1 MFKKSVIL
9 VLVLAVFTSIL
20 FPVSVIAQTYPE
32 TVRIGLYFG
41 SSGASNVAFTA
52 NKGVEIGYYQNGQF
66 VPIDATSGS
75 EQLIVRKDAYFIKSS
90 DGVLTEYDP
99 SEGIP
104 YLGETLGPYHIQIGD
119 KVTDYASAKGLAN
132 NLIKSGILA
141 YPAYEDGWFVWT
153 GFYNDPIKANDD
165 IKSLKSKLGRED
177 LVMRN
182 PSSTRFIVY
191 NSNFEP
197 RFVFASSTY
206 KLTVRPTQSNNPK
219 VLSVNGKKYRGEIEL
234 RRFTDSDMT
243 VINVINIAEYLYG
256 VVPKEMGASY
266 PLEALKAQAVA
277 ARTYTYMSMGSYKK
291 WDFDLVNTVESQVYG
306 GYDAEQPSTNRAV
319 DETKGK
325 KVLYNGKLASM
336 HYFSSSGG
344 MTEDAK
350 NVWGNDVPYLKSV
363 PDPYESPTSYNYN
376 WTVKL
381 TAEDIKMKLFL
392 SGVEIGDIISMT
404 AEEYTPAGRVY
415 KLKIT
420 GTKDSVTYYREDI
433 RKILGENGQYLPSRM
448 FTISSGGSQLTSSV
462 SVMSGSKVSNINLSG
477 AKVVSASGTKNLSS
491 TVYISGATGTRV
503 VSGNGGNTSTVPDG
517 TYILTG
523 KGWGHAVGMSQNG
536 AKGFAEKGYIYD
548 QILTHYFSG
557 TVVE

>member
-1 MFKKSVIL
+1 
-9 VLVLAVFTSIL
+9 
-20 FPVSVIAQTYPE
+20 
-32 TVRIGLYFG
+32 
-41 SSGASNVAFTA
+41 
-52 NKGVEIGYYQNGQF
+52 
-66 VPIDATSGS
+66 
-75 EQLIVRKDAYFIKSS
+75 
-90 DGVLTEYDP
+90 
-99 SEGIP
+99 
-104 YLGETLGPYHIQIGD
+104 
-119 KVTDYASAKGLAN
+119 
-132 NLIKSGILA
+132 
-141 YPAYEDGWFVWT
+141 
-153 GFYNDPIKANDD
+153 
-165 IKSLKSKLGRED
+165 
-177 LVMRN
+177 
-182 PSSTRFIVY
+182 
-191 NSNFEP
+191 
-197 RFVFASSTY
+197 
-206 KLTVRPTQSNNPK
+206 
-219 VLSVNGKKYRGEIEL
+219 
-234 RRFTDSDMT
+234 
-243 VINVINIAEYLYG
+243 
-256 VVPKEMGASY
+256 
-266 PLEALKAQAVA
+266 
-277 ARTYTYMSMGSYKK
+277 MSMGSYKK